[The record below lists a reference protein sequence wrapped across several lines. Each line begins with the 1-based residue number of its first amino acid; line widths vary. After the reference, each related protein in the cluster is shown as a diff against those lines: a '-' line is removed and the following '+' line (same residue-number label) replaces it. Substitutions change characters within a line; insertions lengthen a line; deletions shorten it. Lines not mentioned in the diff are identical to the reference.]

1 MSQLIKVA
9 VVQAA
14 PVILN
19 CVATTEK
26 VCRLIREAAEQGAR
40 LVLLPEAFISA
51 YPRGLSFGTVVSSRT
66 EAGRRAY
73 ARYWDESVDV
83 PGSVTQALG
92 EAAAQRTFTLLLVLL
107 KERKSIVEGH
117 FTAPCF
123 TLGRMAKS

>member
-19 CVATTEK
+19 RAATTEK

-51 YPRGLSFGTVVSSRT
+51 YPRGLSFGTVVGSRT
-66 EAGRRAY
+66 ESGRRAY

-83 PGSVTQALG
+83 PGTVTQAIG
-92 EAAAQRTFTLLLVLL
+92 EAAAQANIYVAVGVVEREKKYRGGTL
-107 KERKSIVEGH
+107 
-117 FTAPCF
+117 
-123 TLGRMAKS
+123 